1 MQQLYNHVL
10 FLPPFLYLIVDMQ
23 RLAYFPCPSLFP
35 PSTGREQEA
44 AEKVKKALESVRLKQ
59 RNAVAAVVGVTGA
72 GKTCALHC
80 VFGLQPPKR
89 YTSTGVA
96 ERSFRGL
103 LHRIANMR
111 SFQLLSQQEIFSF
124 LADAFSSEESHV
136 SFTEHLKE
144 PRPQSGSTQELPT
157 ISSSTSTSVCFPT
170 SPHTDTAAGSS
181 SSPLNSQMSPNTT
194 NHENTFSTD
203 AVVIEKSFSTSAMTD
218 FVQMTTRSKKA
229 FVVDLLHMI
238 DTGGQPEF
246 MEVMPCLIHNS
257 NLTVIVVDL
266 TQSLDAYPKLAFHR
280 DGKDFRRPIGSALT
294 NRQIIQQFI
303 HTMQAKRCSKRGG
316 KHFKFMVIG
325 THRDRLWF
333 TSSTLAA
340 FNRELKS
347 MFIPAFQQ
355 ELIVY
360 RSVDEILFPVN
371 ARNPNQVD
379 ENTFDRIRHSIR
391 GAGIG
396 IEIEIPP
403 AFFMFEQDVQMHAD
417 KLGRDIFSLNEC
429 VKFGVLLNMSREVVV
444 KALDYLHNNN
454 IFLYFQDFLPD
465 LVFLSPQVPLNFFN
479 ELVAFSYKVKSGN
492 LSGLPAEFIMLLHD
506 GIITE
511 EMLRHES
518 FSSCFVPD
526 LYQPRHALSLFQHI
540 YTIALLKDEE
550 VQSDTQSQ
558 AAPITASHE
567 VKQNQYLMMSLLPVF
582 SEKMVK
588 KFIPWFCKIAPLVIR
603 FTDDCVPN
611 GVFSSIVSCLISTYS
626 WRLYRTSH
634 GSPDCLARNMIRLRD
649 PSLPVAITLV
659 NLTRHLE
666 IHINTSKVQEMIFSQ
681 ICSSIYKTIFTAI
694 EKVFKVMQFEDVE
707 VQRAFLCPCKSFRL
721 SHAAEVGHI
730 STTSFLTCSKTESN
744 VGSLQK
750 KQLYWF
756 QDRENG
762 QLAQSMQSQPSQPP
776 PQPTQPQPTQPE
788 PQPTQPQPTQPEPL
802 QVQPFEHQQMKPLA
816 KSQSYQPSSATDM
829 QPHTA
834 VPQSMIMQPA
844 PSREMETQAIA
855 VRSTQHQSMQSHPMP
870 SSQGMQYQ
878 SVKPKERL
886 PNTEDRPTLEQLI
899 DFKTTTGSE
908 NVVKLIG
915 TDYNLLGAFLL
926 QDKAGTVTDAIADE
940 HHHNAFKVN
949 YHILKQ
955 WIQGKGRQPV
965 QWSTLIDVFKKIELS
980 ELAKTMEASLQ

>member
-1 MQQLYNHVL
+1 
-10 FLPPFLYLIVDMQ
+10 MQ

-35 PSTGREQEA
+35 PSTGREQKA

-103 LHRIANMR
+103 LHRIANMN

-157 ISSSTSTSVCFPT
+157 ISSSTSTSVCLST

-181 SSPLNSQMSPNTT
+181 SSPLNSQMSPNAT
-194 NHENTFSTD
+194 NHKNTFSTD

-266 TQSLDAYPKLAFHR
+266 TQSLDAYPKLALYR
-280 DGKDFRRPIGSALT
+280 DGKGFRRPIASALT

-371 ARNPNQVD
+371 ARNPNQDD

-403 AFFMFEQDVQMHAD
+403 AFFMFEQDVQMHAE
-417 KLGRDIFSLNEC
+417 KLDRDIFSLNEC
-429 VKFGVLLNMSREVVV
+429 LKFGVLLNMSREVVV

-454 IFLYFQDFLPD
+454 IFLYFRDFLPD

-518 FSSCFVPD
+518 FSACFIPD
-526 LYQPRHALSLFQHI
+526 LYQPRDALFLFQHI

-558 AAPITASHE
+558 AAQITALHE

-611 GVFSSIVSCLISTYS
+611 GVFSSTVSCLISTYN
-626 WRLYRTSH
+626 WRLCRTSR

-681 ICSSIYKTIFTAI
+681 ICSSVCKTIFTAI

-721 SHAAEVGHI
+721 SHAAEVGHV
-730 STTSFLTCSKTESN
+730 STTSFLTCSKTQYN
-744 VGSLQK
+744 IGSLQK

-762 QLAQSMQSQPSQPP
+762 QLAQSMQSQPRQS
-776 PQPTQPQPTQPE
+776 QPTQPQPTQPE
-788 PQPTQPQPTQPEPL
+788 PQPSQPEPQPIQPQPQPTQPQPQPSQPEPL
-802 QVQPFEHQQMKPLA
+802 QVQPIEHQQMKPLA
-816 KSQSYQPSSATDM
+816 KSQPYQPSSATDM

-834 VPQSMIMQPA
+834 VPQSMSMQPA
-844 PSREMETQAIA
+844 PSQEMETQAIA

-870 SSQGMQYQ
+870 SSEGMQYQ

-886 PNTEDRPTLEQLI
+886 SSTEDRPTLPELI
-899 DFKTTTGSE
+899 SFKTSTGSI
-908 NVVKLIG
+908 NVLKRIG
-915 TDYNLLGAFLL
+915 AHYNVFGTLLL
-926 QDKAGTVTDAIADE
+926 QDNDGAVTRAIRDQYHHDADNINFE
-940 HHHNAFKVN
+940 
-949 YHILKQ
+949 ILRR
-955 WIQGKGRQPV
+955 WIQGEGKQPV
-965 QWSTLIDVFKKIELS
+965 QWSTLINVLQTIELS
-980 ELAKTMEASLQ
+980 SLAETMEDSLQ

>member
-1 MQQLYNHVL
+1 M
-10 FLPPFLYLIVDMQ
+10 
-23 RLAYFPCPSLFP
+23 
-35 PSTGREQEA
+35 
-44 AEKVKKALESVRLKQ
+44 KKALESIRLKQ

-103 LHRIANMR
+103 LHRIANMS

-124 LADAFSSEESHV
+124 LAEAFSSEESHV
-136 SFTEHLKE
+136 SFTEHRRE
-144 PRPQSGSTQELPT
+144 PRPQSGSTQEVPT
-157 ISSSTSTSVCFPT
+157 ISSSTSTSVCLST
-170 SPHTDTAAGSS
+170 SLHTDTAAGFL
-181 SSPLNSQMSPNTT
+181 SSPVNSPNAT
-194 NHENTFSTD
+194 NRENAFSTD
-203 AVVIEKSFSTSAMTD
+203 AVVTEKSFSTSAMTD
-218 FVQMTTRSKKA
+218 LVQMTTRSKKA

-280 DGKDFRRPIGSALT
+280 DGKGFRRPIASALT

-371 ARNPNQVD
+371 ARNPNQDD

-396 IEIEIPP
+396 VEIEIPP

-417 KLGRDIFSLNEC
+417 KLGRDIFSLTEC

-479 ELVAFSYKVKSGN
+479 ELVAFSYEVKSGN

-511 EMLRHES
+511 EMLCHES
-518 FSSCFVPD
+518 FSTCFIPD

-550 VQSDTQSQ
+550 VQPDTQSQ
-558 AAPITASHE
+558 AAQITASHE

-588 KFIPWFCKIAPLVIR
+588 KFIPLLNCCKIAPLVIR

-611 GVFSSIVSCLISTYS
+611 GVFSSTISCLISTYN
-626 WRLYRTSH
+626 WRLCRTSC
-634 GSPDCLARNMIRLRD
+634 GSPACLARNMIRLRD

-681 ICSSIYKTIFTAI
+681 ICFSIYKTIFTAI

-721 SHAAEVGHI
+721 SHAAEVGHV

-762 QLAQSMQSQPSQPP
+762 QPAQSMQSQPSQPE
-776 PQPTQPQPTQPE
+776 PQPNQREPQPTQPE
-788 PQPTQPQPTQPEPL
+788 PQPSQPEPQPNQREPQPSQPEPQPSQPEPL
-802 QVQPFEHQQMKPLA
+802 QVQPIEHQQMKSLA

-834 VPQSMIMQPA
+834 VPQSMSLQPA

-855 VRSTQHQSMQSHPMP
+855 VRAIQHQSMQSHPMP
-870 SSQGMQYQ
+870 SSQGMQYR

-886 PNTEDRPTLEQLI
+886 PSTEDRPTLPELFN
-899 DFKTTTGSE
+899 FKTSTGSI
-908 NVVKLIG
+908 NVIERIG
-915 TDYNLLGAFLL
+915 VHYYVFGTLLL
-926 QDKAGTVTDAIADE
+926 QDNDGAVTPAIRDQY
-940 HHHNAFKVN
+940 HHNADKIN
-949 YHILKQ
+949 YEILRR
-955 WIQGKGRQPV
+955 WIRGEGRQPV
-965 QWSTLIDVFKKIELS
+965 QWSTLIDVLQTIKLS
-980 ELAKTMEASLQ
+980 TLAETMEDSLQ